1 MLLVKK
7 TITRMLLVAVKKN
20 LMTLF
25 GEVSG
30 YDYFLV
36 GQNIQKI
43 VISEKNDP
51 YYSLKRP
58 YRLLY

>member
-7 TITRMLLVAVKKN
+7 TITRMLLMTVQKN

-30 YDYFLV
+30 YDYFF
-36 GQNIQKI
+36 GGTKY
-43 VISEKNDP
+43 SKN
-51 YYSLKRP
+51 RN
-58 YRLLY
+58 